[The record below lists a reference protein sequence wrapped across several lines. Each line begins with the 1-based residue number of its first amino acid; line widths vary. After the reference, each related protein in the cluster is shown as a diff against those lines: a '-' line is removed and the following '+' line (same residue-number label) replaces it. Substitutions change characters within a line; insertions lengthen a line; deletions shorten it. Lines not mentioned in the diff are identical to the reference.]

1 LLGLLLNGSATDYAS
16 VWNFEYDADGR
27 LTKERLNGQVDG
39 TETLYP
45 LGERKVE
52 FDKAGRRTK
61 QAFKS
66 ESDRTGYLALDTHQT
81 YTYDSTKKWLT
92 QIQRGLSA
100 TEKAQYEYDESDGRL
115 TKVTYGNGAR
125 AEYLYNNASGYRE
138 IAVEPFVQSVE
149 PVRQVVLVPR
159 QTRRLRN

>member
-1 LLGLLLNGSATDYAS
+1 MRKARNERNGGLDTDFRVFGDFDRGSATDYAS

-27 LTKERLNGQVDG
+27 LTKERLNGQTSG

-66 ESDRTGYLALDTHQT
+66 ESNRRGYLALDTTQT
-81 YTYDSTKKWLT
+81 YSYDATKKWLR
-92 QIQRGLSA
+92 QIHLGSSA
-100 TEKAQYEYDESDGRL
+100 TEKAQCVRDEATGQRAGRRKCL
-115 TKVTYGNGAR
+115 AANEELADRIWIGQRACESLRDPGN
-125 AEYLYNNASGYRE
+125 
-138 IAVEPFVQSVE
+138 
-149 PVRQVVLVPR
+149 
-159 QTRRLRN
+159 